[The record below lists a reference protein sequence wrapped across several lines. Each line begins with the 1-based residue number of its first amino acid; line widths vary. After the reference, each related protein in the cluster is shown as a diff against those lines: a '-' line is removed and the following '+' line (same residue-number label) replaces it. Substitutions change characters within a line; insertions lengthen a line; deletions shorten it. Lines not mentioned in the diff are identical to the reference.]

1 MRAHLT
7 CSNISVIPSSRQQ
20 FNVNTMKLLT
30 TILVLLKITLTS
42 FAQTYQMPAET
53 LPHEGTWL
61 QWPHQY
67 EYGITYRNRL
77 DATWVAM
84 TSALVASE
92 KVHIIAYNATEQTRI
107 ENLLTAA
114 SVSLTNVDFK
124 LFQTNDVWI
133 RDNGPI
139 FVRDT
144 GGGLHIED
152 WGFNGWGGDYNY
164 NLCNSIPTSVGTAI
178 SIPVVNLNSL
188 MVLEGGAYEL
198 DGNGV
203 FLATKSSIL
212 TQTNSGGALAIRN
225 PGMSQTQ
232 AETIITQ
239 YIGATKFIWLDGFL
253 SPDDITDAHIDGF
266 AKFANDSTLV
276 TMNNTDLL
284 YWGLSPTDI
293 TTLYESSNVSNV
305 PYNKVYVPLTQN
317 DVVTTYGNNLGYKG
331 SYCNYY
337 IGNTVVLVPN
347 YNDPNDAVANA
358 IIQGLHPGRTVIGI
372 DCRNLYENGGMVHC
386 VTQQQPVA
394 SISTGSNGNFKEEIK
409 VGQNFPNP
417 FNQSTIINLPP
428 VANAKVKII
437 IYNSLGQIVSNSL
450 NSDISMVNHSL
461 TISADNLGNGVYT
474 YWVTIDNGNVI
485 SGRMVVLK

>member
-1 MRAHLT
+1 
-7 CSNISVIPSSRQQ
+7 
-20 FNVNTMKLLT
+20 MKRLT
-30 TILVLLKITLTS
+30 TILILLTMSMTS
-42 FAQTYQMPAET
+42 FAQTYQMPAEDLT
-53 LPHEGTWL
+53 HEGTWL

-84 TSALVASE
+84 TSALVGSE
-92 KVHIIAYNATEQTRI
+92 KVHIIAYNSTEQTRI
-107 ENLLTAA
+107 TNLLTAA

-124 LFQTNDVWI
+124 LFQTNDVWV

-144 GGGLHIED
+144 GGNLNIED

-164 NLCNSIPTSVGTAI
+164 NLCNPIPSSVGTAL
-178 SIPVVNLNSL
+178 SIPVINLNSI
-188 MVLEGGAYEL
+188 MVVEGGSFEL

-203 FLATKSSIL
+203 LLATKSSIL

-225 PGMSQTQ
+225 PGMTQAQ
-232 AETIITQ
+232 AETIFTQ

-253 SPDDITDAHIDGF
+253 GPDDITDAHIDGF

-276 TMNNTDLL
+276 TMNNADLV
-284 YWGLSPTDI
+284 YWGLSSTDI
-293 TTLYESSNVSNV
+293 ATLYASSNVSSV
-305 PYNKVYVPLTQN
+305 AYNIVYVPLTQN

-337 IGNTVVLVPN
+337 VANNVVLVPN

-358 IIQGLHPGRTVIGI
+358 IIQGLHPGRTVVGI

-386 VTQQQPVA
+386 VTQQQPTA
-394 SISTGSNGNFKEEIK
+394 SASTGINDNSKDERKI
-409 VGQNFPNP
+409 GQNFPNP
-417 FNQSTIINLPP
+417 FNQTTTINLTLATNSN
-428 VANAKVKII
+428 VQVI
-437 IYNSLGQIVSNSL
+437 IYNSLGQIVSKPINSKFPTG
-450 NSDISMVNHSL
+450 IHSL
-461 TISADNLGNGVYT
+461 TIRADDLQNGVYT
-474 YWVTIDNGNVI
+474 YVVIVDNHKTV
-485 SGRMVVLK
+485 SGRMIVSK

>member
-1 MRAHLT
+1 
-7 CSNISVIPSSRQQ
+7 
-20 FNVNTMKLLT
+20 MKRLT
-30 TILVLLKITLTS
+30 TIFALLTMTMTS
-42 FAQTYQMPAET
+42 FGQTYQMPAEN

-67 EYGITYRNRL
+67 EYGVTWRNRL

-84 TSALVASE
+84 TSALVGSE
-92 KVHIIAYNATEQTRI
+92 KVHIIAYNSTEQTRI
-107 ENLLTAA
+107 TNLLTAA

-124 LFQTNDVWI
+124 LFQTNDVWV

-144 GGGLHIED
+144 GGNLNIED

-164 NLCNSIPTSVGTAI
+164 NLCNPIPTSVGTAI
-178 SIPVVNLNSL
+178 TIPVINLNSI
-188 MVLEGGAYEL
+188 MVVEGGSYEL

-225 PGMSQTQ
+225 PGMTQTQ
-232 AETIITQ
+232 AETIFTQ

-266 AKFANDSTLV
+266 AKFADESTLV
-276 TMNNTDLL
+276 TMNNADLV
-284 YWGLSPTDI
+284 YWGLSSTDI
-293 TTLYESSNVSNV
+293 ATLYAASNVSSV
-305 PYNKVYVPLTQN
+305 AYNIVYVPLTQN

-337 IGNTVVLVPN
+337 IANNVVLVPN

-358 IIQGLHPGRTVIGI
+358 IIQGLHPGRTVVGI
-372 DCRNLYENGGMVHC
+372 DCENLYENGGMVHC
-386 VTQQQPVA
+386 VTQQQPTA
-394 SISTGSNGNFKEEIK
+394 LASTGINDNLKNEIK

-417 FNQSTIINLPP
+417 FSQTTTINLSLATN
-428 VANAKVKII
+428 ANVQIV
-437 IYNSLGQIVSNSL
+437 IYNSLGQIVSKP
-450 NSDISMVNHSL
+450 VNATFPSGNHLL
-461 TISADNLGNGVYT
+461 TISADDLQNGIYT
-474 YWVTIDNGNVI
+474 YVLKIDNRNSI
-485 SGRMVVLK
+485 NGRMVVSK